1 MNVNISFHP
10 KDHMAFLNF
19 SVEDFKS
26 DLQLKE
32 CLAIVAIICGDF
44 YLDPELEIEDIE
56 QFVEAAKE
64 KQKTQLVFELSE
76 EGLELELK

>member
-10 KDHMAFLNF
+10 KDHMAFLDF
-19 SVEDFKS
+19 SVDDFKS
-26 DLQLKE
+26 DLQLRE
-32 CLAIVAIICGDF
+32 CLAIVAIVSGDF

-56 QFVEAAKE
+56 QFVTAARE
-64 KQKTQLVFELSE
+64 KSKTHLVFELSE